1 VNRPYSVISIT
12 ASFLFFLFISDA
24 KATDV
29 EVRVLGL
36 QPEQGNVIA
45 GLYLNQ
51 AAFESERFTDWRA
64 APVTEHSETKLL
76 FTDLDPGI
84 YGIAVYQDLNANE
97 VLDKTSLG
105 VPTEPYGF
113 SKNIRNRFRPPD
125 FSDFSFEL
133 GNEPFALEIQLE

>member
-1 VNRPYSVISIT
+1 MNRHCSAIWIAASIL
-12 ASFLFFLFISDA
+12 FLLSDA

-29 EVRVLGL
+29 EVRVTGL
-36 QPEQGNVIA
+36 QPEKGNVIA

-64 APVTEHSETKLL
+64 APVTEQRETKLL
-76 FTDLDPGI
+76 FANLDPGI

-113 SKNIRNRFRPPD
+113 SNNIRNRFRPPD

-133 GNEPFALEIQLE
+133 GNEPIALEIQLE